1 MCTSFAEKGASAK
14 WGSEDKI
21 TSPAIAAKFEAV
33 SGTEMH
39 GIVAWREWCTLE
51 RCLADDT
58 LAWLAIHSQMLVIGF
73 GDKHIMSVSC
83 FRCNL
88 QVYASGQMVVF
99 NKNALEVAVK
109 VKIFKKYDVGLQSD
123 YQVAMLANLSSF
135 FKV

>member
-1 MCTSFAEKGASAK
+1 MFACVCTSFAEKGASAK

-58 LAWLAIHSQMLVIGF
+58 LAWLAVVNF
-73 GDKHIMSVSC
+73 VSHA
-83 FRCNL
+83 FHWT
-88 QVYASGQMVVF
+88 SGQTDHVCKLVSVVTHRCMY
-99 NKNALEVAVK
+99 LVK
-109 VKIFKKYDVGLQSD
+109 WWPSTKCS
-123 YQVAMLANLSSF
+123 
-135 FKV
+135 

>member
-1 MCTSFAEKGASAK
+1 MFACVCTSFAEKGASAK

-58 LAWLAIHSQMLVIGF
+58 LAWLAKVHSQMLVIGF
-73 GDKHIMSVSC
+73 GDKQIMSVSL
-83 FRCNL
+83 FPL
-88 QVYASGQMVVF
+88 
-99 NKNALEVAVK
+99 
-109 VKIFKKYDVGLQSD
+109 
-123 YQVAMLANLSSF
+123 
-135 FKV
+135 